1 MSKAMAE
8 KAMSEAGRPKSRS
21 SQQIII
27 AAESHHRP
35 ERHHRHVTKRRH
47 GHASSPRHGRH
58 WRPSLV
64 AMKQEKGTADR
75 PRSHMK
81 KGLPKMHPHHNT
93 NDFRAKAA
101 RMSNKQHAKPRRV
114 LHALGQ
120 VNKKISKAKM
130 SVEAALA
137 KKYW

>member
-64 AMKQEKGTADR
+64 AMKQDKAMAEKAMSEAGR
-75 PRSHMK
+75 PKSRSSQQIIIAAES
-81 KGLPKMHPHHNT
+81 HH
-93 NDFRAKAA
+93 R
-101 RMSNKQHAKPRRV
+101 P
-114 LHALGQ
+114 
-120 VNKKISKAKM
+120 
-130 SVEAALA
+130 E
-137 KKYW
+137 